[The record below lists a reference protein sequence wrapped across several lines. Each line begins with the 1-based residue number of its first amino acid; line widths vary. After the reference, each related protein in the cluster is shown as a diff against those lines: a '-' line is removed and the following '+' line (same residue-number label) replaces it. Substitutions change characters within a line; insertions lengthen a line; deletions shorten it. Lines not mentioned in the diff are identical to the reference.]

1 LQALKTSVKSVTPKE
16 AVEKVSKEK
25 GGEMSARSAGS
36 LPRNRQQAYNTSKQQ
51 KPEDHLYNLIVESQ
65 NLERN
70 KDKFI
75 QEVKLA
81 PEPSV
86 IMAMDYQLAD
96 IEAFCT
102 NPDHHCVFGI
112 DPTFDLGKFNLTVTT
127 YKQLQLVK
135 PNGEPP
141 TFVGPLFVHYR
152 KTFSCYNS
160 FASGLTGLNKGLA
173 SILAFGTDGE
183 DPLIEAFSQQ
193 CRFATHLTCFTHSRE
208 NIKRKLRELSV
219 PPDVIKEYL
228 FDIFGGQRGTTFI
241 EGLADACS
249 EADFDKKL
257 ATLNEVW
264 NKREEAFSS
273 PPQFATYFNRHKAS
287 IFKNR

>member
-1 LQALKTSVKSVTPKE
+1 MKSVTPKE

-51 KPEDHLYNLIVESQ
+51 KPEDPLYNLIVESQ

-141 TFVGPLFVHYR
+141 LLLDHCSYTTERP
-152 KTFSCYNS
+152 
-160 FASGLTGLNKGLA
+160 
-173 SILAFGTDGE
+173 
-183 DPLIEAFSQQ
+183 
-193 CRFATHLTCFTHSRE
+193 SRVTT
-208 NIKRKLRELSV
+208 RLRLV
-219 PPDVIKEYL
+219 
-228 FDIFGGQRGTTFI
+228 
-241 EGLADACS
+241 
-249 EADFDKKL
+249 
-257 ATLNEVW
+257 
-264 NKREEAFSS
+264 
-273 PPQFATYFNRHKAS
+273 
-287 IFKNR
+287 